1 MNRADLDR
9 VLARHAAWLRGDP
22 DGERANLRDADLR
35 NADMRNADLR
45 VADLTNADLSG
56 ADLRNADLSSAVL
69 RGADLTNADL
79 RNADLTGSG
88 ADVGPAITVEQLA
101 ECPTLLA
108 EVLRQHGLVADLL
121 VAALSGHEA
130 AHLRHALLV
139 AVDQRDA
146 AEGLPA
152 HEGVTT

>member
-1 MNRADLDR
+1 MKRADLNR

-45 VADLTNADLSG
+45 VADLTNADLTG
-56 ADLRNADLSSAVL
+56 ADLRNAV
-69 RGADLTNADL
+69 
-79 RNADLTGSG
+79 LTGSG

-146 AEGLPA
+146 AEGLPV
-152 HEGVTT
+152 HEGVTP